1 MSLWKKTTDNPL
13 SAPTWYAR
21 HCYFDGKDNVV
32 DGKIDLAKANTQF
45 EVGDAILYVAD
56 DASVAVGGLTNNSVY
71 YVVAIDEGKYSLS
84 ATKDGEAVAMSATSD
99 ASKQMF
105 IKCDTYET
113 TEDGTL
119 NYAIIPVTIAEA
131 QSAKYGKAIN
141 AQGWWRYRRFTKLG
155 KTEATIHAERLVGFK
170 GDFNVTV
177 PSEGINTPDE
187 DLESGNLV
195 IEPKEGTATIKAK
208 SVKVSGIDAK
218 DVTKNVEVTAT
229 GGDVD
234 IESGEL
240 ENATLKVVAQDA
252 TAETEEK
259 TE

>member
-21 HCYFDGKDNVV
+21 HCYFDGKDKVV
-32 DGKIDLAKANTQF
+32 DGKIDLNKANTQF
-45 EVGDAILYVAD
+45 EVGDAVLYVAD
-56 DASVAVGGLTNNSVY
+56 DANAVIGGLTNNSVY
-71 YVVAIDEGKYSLS
+71 YVVGIDGGKYSLS
-84 ATKDGEAVAMSATSD
+84 ATRDGEAVAVTATAD
-99 ASKQMF
+99 TSKQMF

-131 QSAKYGKAIN
+131 QSAKYGKTIN
-141 AQGWWRYRRFTKLG
+141 AQGWWRYLRYTKLG

-170 GDFNVTV
+170 GDFTIAV
-177 PSEGINTPDE
+177 PADGINTPDE
-187 DLESGNLV
+187 DLETGTLV

-208 SVKVSGIDAK
+208 SVKASVEAK

-234 IESGEL
+234 IESGDL
-240 ENATLKVVAQDA
+240 WNSTLKV
-252 TAETEEK
+252 TAEDVKADAEVLAE
-259 TE
+259 